1 MLVSQK
7 GEDVTFNK
15 IRLELILTGMFMAV
29 ALLVSCNAEAGVE
42 RMEKEE
48 LSARLCSPQI
58 ILLDVRTG
66 EVWEKS
72 KIKIKCSRRVDPYNV
87 ESWIDTIPKD
97 KHIVLY
103 CCS

>member
-1 MLVSQK
+1 MRVQK
-7 GEDVTFNK
+7 LRFESIIICV
-15 IRLELILTGMFMAV
+15 LMAA
-29 ALLVSCNAEAGVE
+29 ALLAARNAGAGVE
-42 RMEKEE
+42 RIDKFD
-48 LSARLCSPQI
+48 LNAKLCAPNLV
-58 ILLDVRTG
+58 LLDVRTG

-97 KHIVLY
+97 RDIVLY